1 MTIYDFMLKL
11 QPDLSGNPFVRRN
24 DEQKIG
30 VEGGLSCPNNYKFM
44 YIRFY

>member
-1 MTIYDFMLKL
+1 MPKS

-30 VEGGLSCPNNYKFM
+30 VEGGLSCPKY
-44 YIRFY
+44 